1 MYSCV
6 GQYSCVGHGTEGFL
20 LGLFRPGPLVLGVL
34 CFPRLG
40 RGGTRLNL
48 AMSDWD
54 IPPNPDTG
62 YKRANVVLVLKSLI
76 V

>member
-1 MYSCV
+1 MYSCA
-6 GQYSCVGHGTEGFL
+6 GHVLLCRPRDGRVPIGT
-20 LGLFRPGPLVLGVL
+20 FRPGPLVLGVL

-62 YKRANVVLVLKSLI
+62 YKSI
-76 V
+76 

>member
-6 GQYSCVGHGTEGFL
+6 GQYSCVGHLALFVLGTGR
-20 LGLFRPGPLVLGVL
+20 FRAFRPLVLGVL

-54 IPPNPDTG
+54 IPPNPDRGGGLPPDGRT
-62 YKRANVVLVLKSLI
+62 Y
-76 V
+76 

>member
-1 MYSCV
+1 M
-6 GQYSCVGHGTEGFL
+6 YSCVGHGTEGFL

-54 IPPNPDTG
+54 VPPNPDAG
-62 YKRANVVLVLKSLI
+62 YNTPV
-76 V
+76 